1 MRKYDLVT
9 FGDMLIRMGAPF
21 FQKIEQT
28 NNFNALVTG
37 AEMNSCVVASRYGLN
52 TSHIT
57 KLPRNSLGRMVQNK
71 IREQGI
77 DTSHIV
83 WSDKGRVGLF
93 FVEYGA
99 MPRTSYVLY
108 DRNGTSMSKIQPGEI
123 DWNSILKEAK
133 VFHTC
138 GTAPALSESSA
149 EVVKEAL
156 LSAKKNNA
164 EVSFDLNYRAK
175 LWSEEKAQKVLSPL
189 MNYCDILITTEE
201 DTYKVF
207 KIKED
212 NYEFVAKRLQ
222 EKFNFKVVV
231 ITLREDITVWRNNWT
246 AIAFSNGKFYK
257 DITYELELVDRVGGG
272 DAFTGGFLYAY
283 IYFNKDIKKSL
294 QYGNASSALKQTIPG
309 DLNWSTLEE
318 TEELIERGENKG
330 MSLRIKR

>member
-1 MRKYDLVT
+1 MKSYDLVT
-9 FGDMLIRMGAPF
+9 FGDMLIRMGAPN

-37 AEMNSCVVASRYGLN
+37 SEMNSCVVASRYGLN
-52 TSHIT
+52 TAHIT
-57 KLPRNSLGRMVQNK
+57 KLPRNPLGRMVQNK

-83 WSDKGRVGLF
+83 WSDEGRVGLF
-93 FVEYGA
+93 FIEYGA
-99 MPRTSYVLY
+99 MPRTSYILY
-108 DRNGTSMSKIQPGEI
+108 DRADSSMAKIRPGEV
-123 DWNSILKEAK
+123 DWNSIFRNTNN
-133 VFHTC
+133 FHTC

-149 EVVKEAL
+149 EVTKEAL
-156 LSAKKNNA
+156 LSAKKNKV

-175 LWSEEKAQKVLSPL
+175 LWSEEKAQEILTPL

-201 DTYKVF
+201 DTYSVF

-212 NYEFVAKRLQ
+212 NYKIVAKRLQ

-231 ITLREDITVWRNNWT
+231 ITLRENITVWRNNWT
-246 AIAFSNGKFYK
+246 AIAFANGEFYE
-257 DITYELELVDRVGGG
+257 DVTYELELVDRVGGG
-272 DAFTGGFLYAY
+272 DAFTGGFLYGY
-283 IYFNKDIKKSL
+283 IKFNKDIKKSL
-294 QYGNASSALKQTIPG
+294 QYGNASAALKQTIPG

-318 TEELIERGENKG
+318 TRELIERSNNGG

>member
-1 MRKYDLVT
+1 MKSYDLVT
-9 FGDMLIRMGAPF
+9 FGDMLIRMGAPGY
-21 FQKIEQT
+21 QKIEQT

-52 TSHIT
+52 TAHIT
-57 KLPRNSLGRMVQNK
+57 KIPRNSLGRMIQNK

-77 DTSHIV
+77 DTSYIV
-83 WSDKGRVGLF
+83 WSDEGRVGLF
-93 FVEYGA
+93 FLEYGA

-108 DRNGTSMSKIQPGEI
+108 DRNGTSMSTIQPGEV
-123 DWNSILKEAK
+123 DWNSVFQNTKN
-133 VFHTC
+133 FHTC

-149 EVVKEAL
+149 ETVKEAL
-156 LSAKKNNA
+156 LTAKKNKV

-175 LWSEEKAQKVLSPL
+175 LWTEEKAQSVLTPL
-189 MNYCDILITTEE
+189 MQYCDILITTEE

-212 NYEFVAKRLQ
+212 DYKTVAKKLQ

-231 ITLREDITVWRNNWT
+231 ITLRENITIWRNNWT
-246 AIAFSNGKFYK
+246 AIAFSEGKFYK

-272 DAFTGGFLYAY
+272 DAFTGGFLYGY
-283 IYFNKDIKKSL
+283 IRFNKDIQKSL

-309 DLNWSTLEE
+309 DINWCTLEE
-318 TEELIERGENKG
+318 TKDLIENGKNKG